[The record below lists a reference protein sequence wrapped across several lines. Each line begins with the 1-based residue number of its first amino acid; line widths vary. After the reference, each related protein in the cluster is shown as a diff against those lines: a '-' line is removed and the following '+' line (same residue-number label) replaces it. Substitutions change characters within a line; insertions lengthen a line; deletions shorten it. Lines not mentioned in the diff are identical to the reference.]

1 MTGIF
6 ISDMVWSVE
15 DEMKDGLDRTS
26 EWFLFLKF
34 LDEYFC
40 VEQTKD
46 RVLTGG
52 RYGCAQ
58 YSMIYFNKILD

>member
-26 EWFLFLKF
+26 EWFLLLKF
-34 LDEYFC
+34 VDEYFC
-40 VEQTKD
+40 VE
-46 RVLTGG
+46 
-52 RYGCAQ
+52 
-58 YSMIYFNKILD
+58 